1 MDHSREGVRV
11 MPQGRHSPRWLPEIE
26 AVLILREWQ
35 AREHVVKLLQREDQ
49 ASDLR
54 SIRNSFVLLVVRFV
68 RRVISI

>member
-1 MDHSREGVRV
+1 

-26 AVLILREWQ
+26 AVLILGEWQ
-35 AREHVVKLLQREDQ
+35 AREHVVKLLQREDH